1 MEHSQKESILKKVI
15 ILNITLVVAEIVAGI
30 YSGSMALLADA
41 FHNLGDVLAL
51 FISLVAIIFGA
62 KRATDS
68 MTFGYIKAEMMA
80 AFINSIFLV
89 ATMIF
94 ILAESIGRIFNPN
107 EIDAP
112 VVIIVSLI
120 ALAINGFSTFLLSQN
135 KIEHHHHE
143 DGDEHHHEHHEDMNI
158 KSAYLHMLGDAVISF
173 SVAVGGV
180 IIYFFGVVVIDS
192 ILSVVFSIYII
203 KETLPVLKKSFYS
216 LMDSN
221 IDDIKEVE
229 NLILSSSEVL
239 SVHDLHLYRPNSKEY
254 YGSVHVV
261 LRDDLLLSQVET
273 VLENIRARL
282 CKKGITHF
290 IIQPES
296 LKYDLKSTCCSAH

>member
-15 ILNITLVVAEIVAGI
+15 LLNITLVLAEIVAGI

-112 VVIIVSLI
+112 IVIIASLI

-135 KIEHHHHE
+135 KIEHHQHH
-143 DGDEHHHEHHEDMNI
+143 DGNEHHHEHHEDMNI
-158 KSAYLHMLGDAVISF
+158 KSAYLHMLGDAVISL

-180 IIYFFGVVVIDS
+180 IIYLFDVVVIDS

-261 LRDDLLLSQVET
+261 LRDDLLLSQVEA

>member
-1 MEHSQKESILKKVI
+1 MEHGQKESVLKKVI
-15 ILNITLVVAEIVAGI
+15 LLNITLVIAEIVAGI

-112 VVIIVSLI
+112 IVIIASLI

-135 KIEHHHHE
+135 KIGHHYHHDE
-143 DGDEHHHEHHEDMNI
+143 DEHHHEHHEDMNI

-173 SVAVGGV
+173 SVAIGGV
-180 IIYFFGVVVIDS
+180 IMYLFGVVVVDS
-192 ILSVVFSIYII
+192 ILSVIFSIYII

-221 IDDIKEVE
+221 IDDVKEIE
-229 NLILSSSEVL
+229 SLILSSSEVL
-239 SVHDLHLYRPNSKEY
+239 SVHDLHLYRPNSSEY
-254 YGSVHVV
+254 YGSAHVV
-261 LRDDLLLSQVET
+261 LRDDLLLSKVET
-273 VLENIRARL
+273 VLEGIRAGL
-282 CKKGITHF
+282 CKKGVTHF

>member
-1 MEHSQKESILKKVI
+1 MEHSQKESVLKKVI
-15 ILNITLVVAEIVAGI
+15 LLNITLVIAEIIAGI

-62 KRATDS
+62 KKATDS

-94 ILAESIGRIFNPN
+94 ILVESIGRIFNPS

-112 VVIIVSLI
+112 IVIIVSLI

-135 KIEHHHHE
+135 KIEHHHHHDE
-143 DGDEHHHEHHEDMNI
+143 DEHHHEHHEDVNI

-180 IIYFFGVVVIDS
+180 IIYLFGVVVVDS

-203 KETLPVLKKSFYS
+203 KEALSVLKKSFYS

-254 YGSVHVV
+254 YGSAHIV
-261 LRDDLLLSQVET
+261 LRDDLLLSQVEI
-273 VLENIRARL
+273 VLEGIRAGL

-296 LKYDLKSTCCSAH
+296 LKYDLKSTCCLTH

>member
-1 MEHSQKESILKKVI
+1 MEYSQKESVLKKVI
-15 ILNITLVVAEIVAGI
+15 ILNVTLVIAEIVAGI

-62 KRATDS
+62 KKATDS

-80 AFINSIFLV
+80 AFTNSIFLV

-112 VVIIVSLI
+112 IVIVASLI

-143 DGDEHHHEHHEDMNI
+143 DGDEHHHEHHEDINI
-158 KSAYLHMLGDAVISF
+158 KSAYLHMLGDAVVSF
-173 SVAVGGV
+173 SVAVGGA
-180 IIYFFGVVVIDS
+180 IIYLFGIVVVDS

-203 KETLPVLKKSFYS
+203 KETFPVLKKSFYS

-254 YGSVHVV
+254 YGSAHVV
-261 LRDDLLLSQVET
+261 LRDDLLLSQVEI
-273 VLENIRARL
+273 VLEGIRAGL

-296 LKYDLKSTCCSAH
+296 LKYDLKSTCCFTH

>member
-1 MEHSQKESILKKVI
+1 MEHSQKESVLKKVI
-15 ILNITLVVAEIVAGI
+15 LLNITLVIAEIVAGI

-112 VVIIVSLI
+112 IVIIASLI

-135 KIEHHHHE
+135 KIEHHHHHDE
-143 DGDEHHHEHHEDMNI
+143 DEHHHEHHEDMNI

-180 IIYFFGVVVIDS
+180 IIYFFGVVVVDS
-192 ILSVVFSIYII
+192 ILSVAFSLYII
-203 KETLPVLKKSFYS
+203 KETIPVLRKSFYS

-221 IDDIKEVE
+221 IDDIKEIE
-229 NLILSSSEVL
+229 SLILSSSEVL
-239 SVHDLHLYRPNSKEY
+239 SVHDLHLYRPNSSDY
-254 YGSVHVV
+254 YGSAHVV

-273 VLENIRARL
+273 VLEGIRGRL
-282 CKKGITHF
+282 CKEGITHF

>member
-1 MEHSQKESILKKVI
+1 MEHSQKESVLKKVI
-15 ILNITLVVAEIVAGI
+15 LLNIALVIAEIFAGI
-30 YSGSMALLADA
+30 YSGSMALIADA

-62 KRATDS
+62 KKATDS
-68 MTFGYIKAEMMA
+68 MTFGYIKAEVMA

-112 VVIIVSLI
+112 IVIVASLI
-120 ALAINGFSTFLLSQN
+120 ALAINGFSTWLLSQN
-135 KIEHHHHE
+135 RIEHHHHHDE
-143 DGDEHHHEHHEDMNI
+143 DGHHHEHHEDMNI

-180 IIYFFGVVVIDS
+180 IIYLFGVVVVDS
-192 ILSVVFSIYII
+192 ILSVLFSIYII
-203 KETLPVLKKSFYS
+203 KEALPVLKKSFYS
-216 LMDSN
+216 LMDTN
-221 IDDIKEVE
+221 IDDINEIE
-229 NLILSSSEVL
+229 TLILSSSEVL
-239 SVHDLHLYRPNSKEY
+239 SVHDLHLYRPNSSEY
-254 YGSVHVV
+254 YGSAHVV
-261 LRDDLLLSQVET
+261 LRDDLLLSQVEA
-273 VLENIRARL
+273 VLEGIRERL

-296 LKYDLKSTCCSAH
+296 LKYDLKSTCCSTH

>member
-1 MEHSQKESILKKVI
+1 MEHSQKESVLKKVI
-15 ILNITLVVAEIVAGI
+15 LLNITLVIAEIIAGI

-62 KRATDS
+62 KKATDS

-94 ILAESIGRIFNPN
+94 ILVESIGRIFNPN

-112 VVIIVSLI
+112 IVIIVSLI

-143 DGDEHHHEHHEDMNI
+143 DGDEHHHEDMNI
-158 KSAYLHMLGDAVISF
+158 KSAYLHMLGDAVISL
-173 SVAVGGV
+173 SVALGGV
-180 IIYFFGVVVIDS
+180 IIYLFGVVVVDS

-203 KETLPVLKKSFYS
+203 KEALPVLKKSFYS

-229 NLILSSSEVL
+229 SLILSSSEVL

-254 YGSVHVV
+254 YGSAHVV
-261 LRDDLLLSQVET
+261 LRDDLLLSQVEI
-273 VLENIRARL
+273 VLEGIRARL

-296 LKYDLKSTCCSAH
+296 LKYDLKSTCCLTH

>member
-1 MEHSQKESILKKVI
+1 MEHSQKESVLKKVI
-15 ILNITLVVAEIVAGI
+15 LLNITLVIAEIIAGI

-112 VVIIVSLI
+112 IVIIASLI
-120 ALAINGFSTFLLSQN
+120 ALAINGFSTWLLSQN
-135 KIEHHHHE
+135 RIEHHHHHDE
-143 DGDEHHHEHHEDMNI
+143 DEHHHEHHEDMNI

-180 IIYFFGVVVIDS
+180 IIYLFGVVVVDS

-203 KETLPVLKKSFYS
+203 REALPVLKKSFYS
-216 LMDSN
+216 LMDTN
-221 IDDIKEVE
+221 IDDIKEIE
-229 NLILSSSEVL
+229 SLILSSSEVL
-239 SVHDLHLYRPNSKEY
+239 SVHDLHLYRPNSSEY
-254 YGSVHVV
+254 YGSAHVV

-273 VLENIRARL
+273 VLEDIRERL
-282 CKKGITHF
+282 CKEGITHF
-290 IIQPES
+290 VIQPES

>member
-15 ILNITLVVAEIVAGI
+15 ILNIALVIAEIVAGI

-51 FISLVAIIFGA
+51 FISFVAIIFGA
-62 KRATDS
+62 KKATDS

-94 ILAESIGRIFNPN
+94 ILTESIGRIFNPN

-112 VVIIVSLI
+112 VVIIASLI

-158 KSAYLHMLGDAVISF
+158 KSAYLHMLGDAVISL
-173 SVAVGGV
+173 SVAVGGG
-180 IIYFFGVVVIDS
+180 IIYLFGVVVIDS
-192 ILSVVFSIYII
+192 ILSVIFSIYII

-254 YGSVHVV
+254 YGSAHVV
-261 LRDDLLLSQVET
+261 LRDDLLLSEVEI
-273 VLENIRARL
+273 VLESIRARL

-296 LKYDLKSTCCSAH
+296 LKYDLKSTCCLTH